1 MSGIPGSGPPVPALM
16 DAEPSVVDTVPLLAL
31 PGRSHPVLLHALGMD
46 VPVVPAP
53 LGGAPSIDDVVPVV
67 LASEAPAID
76 VPADAAAWRPV
87 RRLLSKTSFEQQ

>member
-1 MSGIPGSGPPVPALM
+1 M
-16 DAEPSVVDTVPLLAL
+16 DAEPSVDDTVPLLAL
-31 PGRSHPVLLHALGMD
+31 PGRSHPLLLHALGMD

-67 LASEAPAID
+67 LALEAPAID
-76 VPADAAAWRPV
+76 VPADAATWRPV